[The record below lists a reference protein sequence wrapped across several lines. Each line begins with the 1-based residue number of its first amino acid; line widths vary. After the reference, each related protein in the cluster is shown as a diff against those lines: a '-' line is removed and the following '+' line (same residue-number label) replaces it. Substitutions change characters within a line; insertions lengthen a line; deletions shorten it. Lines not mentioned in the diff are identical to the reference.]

1 MPAPLKVA
9 LTWGATGSTLL
20 FPGKSGSFMNRDEYV
35 AIYNDFD
42 ARLNALAGGTDTIR
56 AVDRFTPGILRHNFA
71 TMMAEAGFAPKYL
84 MEIMKHSSI
93 EVTMKYYVHRTV
105 CARKATPDLPLGA
118 SMRKVKSVKIQSIMQ
133 KLTLYGKIKSPQT
146 PCLRGFSLAAEL
158 GFEFEN
164 DCLIQ

>member
-105 CARKATPDLPLGA
+105 CARKATPDLPLWSFNA
-118 SMRKVKSVKIQSIMQ
+118 ESQVSQNSVNYAKINPLRQN
-133 KLTLYGKIKSPQT
+133 KIPANALFTGILSGSGT
-146 PCLRGFSLAAEL
+146 R
-158 GFEFEN
+158 
-164 DCLIQ
+164 IRI